1 MAGFGVY
8 LLVGVSVFAVNL
20 VPAFGPP
27 TWAVLVLWYLR
38 GDLSEPALVA
48 VGALAAASGRLV
60 LAQATRWFR
69 GYLPARYR
77 ANLLAAGH
85 RLLAHRRGSWAGL
98 VAFVLSPLPSAQ
110 LFEAAALLDLGL
122 VPLTG
127 AFFVGR
133 AVSYSIYLGTARI
146 VRHTDVGQ
154 VLTSSLTSPW
164 AVLLQVGMLAALVIL
179 GRVDWSSRSHRTA
192 GQPAQRKDAADARC
206 QDLRPLA
213 RADRAGEHGETHIQE
228 ATDVRDPR
236 ADP

>member
-1 MAGFGVY
+1 MAGFGLY
-8 LLVGVSVFAVNL
+8 LLVGISVFSVNL

-48 VGALAAASGRLV
+48 VGASAAASGRLV
-60 LAQATRWFR
+60 LAHATRWFR
-69 GYLPARYR
+69 RYLPARYR

-85 RLLAHRRGSWAGL
+85 RFLAHRRGSWAGL
-98 VAFVLSPLPSAQ
+98 VAFALSPLPSAQ

-122 VPLTG
+122 VPLTA
-127 AFFVGR
+127 AFFLGR

-164 AVLLQVGMLAALVIL
+164 AVLLQVGMLAALVML
-179 GRVDWSSRSHRTA
+179 GHVDWSSRSHRTA
-192 GQPAQRKDAADARC
+192 GLQAQRKDTADARC

-213 RADRAGEHGETHIQE
+213 RVDEAAEHGETHIQE